1 MALLI
6 GNANYTVGRLTNP
19 PSDVREIESALKAA
33 GFSDVVSFQAAMAI
47 LLCCCTASYAY
58 FLWVKADNSPQ

>member
-33 GFSDVVSFQAAMAI
+33 GFSVQTVLDANQNAMKRAVRD
-47 LLCCCTASYAY
+47 
-58 FLWVKADNSPQ
+58 FGPPGPGR